1 MSTMAQGEGST
12 FGKYILLKRLAIG
25 GMGEIYLAKLT
36 GPEGFEKMLVIKRM
50 LSHHT
55 ENQRYVDMFF
65 AEARV
70 AAQLNHSSIVQIY
83 DMGQIGDVYYIAMEY
98 VHGKSLKEVIDHA
111 KAIDSVIPAPLV
123 VEMISRL
130 CDALGYA
137 HEAKDMG
144 GDSLAIVHRD
154 INPYNF
160 LVSYS
165 GESKVIDFGIAK
177 SEMSTHKTETGTI
190 KGKFVYMSPEQSAA
204 LELDARSDIFSI
216 GICLYEALTYRNPF
230 AKGNAVLS
238 LDAIQRHDPPPLA
251 EFKPEYAVFQDI
263 ADRALAKNRDDR
275 FSSCREFG
283 DALRALLDDG
293 VLERHPAS
301 LQDYMNDIFRE
312 QIIEE
317 KRMILATDSATTREL
332 GRMRQA
338 EELSRGLSLDATVS
352 ESDAHLLLGKVA
364 AASDVVGLEDTGI
377 LTEPMFGSD
386 AERTIFKNSR
396 DPEIGPESDATE
408 YEHELLG
415 SSKSGHLLIACCLL
429 FVLAAG
435 GWMVMDSSEEEAP
448 LPTLVV
454 TPVPPPKAEE
464 AKPEVTETAPV
475 AMPTPEAELKP
486 KPAPQPAAQAVE
498 EKPVVSTAAPKTK
511 PARTSKPKPKP
522 KPKAAVGYG
531 NLQISTTPP
540 VPIHLNGR
548 AVGQTFKLKKTS
560 GTMTFGSGDDRQSNP
575 FKVTVRYRV
584 EDGKISFS
592 VNSVPWA
599 IVRGAQGIGLG
610 RTPLDYQEPGKRA
623 VFELLNPKGLHQRIT
638 FRFISR

>member
-1 MSTMAQGEGST
+1 MSTMAQAEGST

-83 DMGQIGDVYYIAMEY
+83 DMGQIDDVYYIAMEY

-111 KAIDSVIPAPLV
+111 KAIDSLIPAPLV
-123 VEMISRL
+123 VETISRL

-137 HEAKDMG
+137 HEAKDMV
-144 GDSLAIVHRD
+144 GDSLGIVHRD

-160 LVSYS
+160 LISYS

-177 SEMSTHKTETGTI
+177 SEMATHKTETGTI

-238 LDAIQRHDPPPLA
+238 LDAIQRQDPPPLA
-251 EFKPEYAVFQDI
+251 EFKEEYGVFQDI
-263 ADRALAKNRDDR
+263 VDRALAKNPDDR

-293 VLERHPAS
+293 ILERHPIS
-301 LQDYMNDIFRE
+301 LQDYMNEVFRD

-317 KRMILATDSATTREL
+317 KRMILETDSATTREL
-332 GRMRQA
+332 ERMRQ
-338 EELSRGLSLDATVS
+338 EEENNRGLGLEATVA
-352 ESDAHLLLGKVA
+352 ESDAHLLLKKVA

-377 LTEPMFGSD
+377 LTEPMFRSE
-386 AERTIFKNSR
+386 AEKTIMENPGGNKAVR
-396 DPEIGPESDATE
+396 AGDATE
-408 YEHELLG
+408 YEHQLSQ
-415 SSKSGHLLIACCLL
+415 SSKPGKMLIGFCLL
-429 FVLAAG
+429 VVLAAG
-435 GWMVMDSSEEEAP
+435 TWMVMNSSQQEAP
-448 LPTLVV
+448 LPKLTI
-454 TPVPPPKAEE
+454 
-464 AKPEVTETAPV
+464 APV
-475 AMPTPEAELKP
+475 VEPPAEAVTPTPEPVAEPARVETP
-486 KPAPQPAAQAVE
+486 KPVAQAKDVPVAE
-498 EKPVVSTAAPKTK
+498 NKKPVVAAREPQVKADRTPK
-511 PARTSKPKPKP
+511 PRPKPKL
-522 KPKAAVGYG
+522 KAMPGFG
-531 NLQISTTPP
+531 NLQISTIPP
-540 VPIHLNGR
+540 VPIQLNGR
-548 AVGQTFKLKKTS
+548 KVGQTFKLKSTK
-560 GTMTFGSGDDRQSNP
+560 GTLTFGTGDDPQSNP

-584 EDGKISFS
+584 NDGEISYS
-592 VNSVPWA
+592 VNSEPWA

-610 RTPLDYQEPGKRA
+610 RTPLDYQEPTKRA
-623 VFELLNPKGLHQRIT
+623 VFELLNPKKGLHQRIT
-638 FRFISR
+638 LRFISP

>member
-1 MSTMAQGEGST
+1 MAQGEGST

-25 GMGEIYLAKLT
+25 GMGEIYLAKLI

-83 DMGQIGDVYYIAMEY
+83 DMGQIDDVYYIAMEY

-111 KAIDSVIPAPLV
+111 KAIDSPIPAPLV

-130 CDALGYA
+130 CDALCYA
-137 HEAKDMG
+137 HEAKDMV
-144 GDSLAIVHRD
+144 GDTLGIVHRD

-177 SEMSTHKTETGTI
+177 SEMATHKTETGTI

-204 LELDARSDIFSI
+204 LELDARSDIFSV

-238 LDAIQRHDPPPLA
+238 LDAIQRQDPPPLA
-251 EFKPEYAVFQDI
+251 DFKPEYAVFQNI
-263 ADRALAKNRDDR
+263 ADRALAKNPDDR
-275 FSSCREFG
+275 YSSCREFG

-293 VLERHPAS
+293 VVERHPVS
-301 LQDYMNDIFRE
+301 LQDYMNDIFRD

-317 KRMILATDSATTREL
+317 KRMILETDSATTREL
-332 GRMRQA
+332 DRMR
-338 EELSRGLSLDATVS
+338 EEEQQNRGHSLEATVA
-352 ESDAHLLLGKVA
+352 ESDAHLLLATVA
-364 AASDVVGLEDTGI
+364 AVSDVVGLEDTGI
-377 LTEPMFGSD
+377 LTEPMFGSA
-386 AERTIFKNSR
+386 AERTVLEPAHAAKANT
-396 DPEIGPESDATE
+396 SDGATE
-408 YEHELLG
+408 YEHQLSG
-415 SSKSGHLLIACCLL
+415 SSKSGKILVVCCLL

-435 GWMVMDSSEEEAP
+435 GWMLMAPSVEDAP
-448 LPTLVV
+448 LPTL
-454 TPVPPPKAEE
+454 TIAPVPPPKAEE
-464 AKPEVTETAPV
+464 AKPDTATVKAVAEEEAKPTPPPPVIQEKPAVPV
-475 AMPTPEAELKP
+475 APQKAKPER
-486 KPAPQPAAQAVE
+486 V
-498 EKPVVSTAAPKTK
+498 T
-511 PARTSKPKPKP
+511 KPKP
-522 KPKAAVGYG
+522 KPKAVIGHG

-540 VPIHLNGR
+540 VPIRLNGR
-548 AVGQTFKLKKTS
+548 AVGQTFRLKNTS
-560 GTMTFGSGDDRQSNP
+560 GTLIFGSGDDRQSNP
-575 FKVTVRYRV
+575 FEVTVRYRV
-584 EDGKISFS
+584 EGGQISFS
-592 VNSVPWA
+592 VDSDPWA

-610 RTPLDYQEPGKRA
+610 RTPLKYQEPTTRA
-623 VFELLNPKGLHQRIT
+623 VFELLNPKQGLRQRIT
-638 FRFISR
+638 LRFISR

>member
-1 MSTMAQGEGST
+1 MAQAEGST

-83 DMGQIGDVYYIAMEY
+83 DMGQIDDVYYIAMEY

-111 KAIDSVIPAPLV
+111 RAIESLIPAPLV
-123 VEMISRL
+123 VETISRL

-137 HEAKDMG
+137 HEAKDMV
-144 GDSLAIVHRD
+144 GDSLGIVHRD

-160 LVSYS
+160 LISYS

-177 SEMSTHKTETGTI
+177 SEMATHKTETGTI

-238 LDAIQRHDPPPLA
+238 LDAIQRQDPPPLA
-251 EFKPEYAVFQDI
+251 EFKEEYEVFQDI
-263 ADRALAKNRDDR
+263 VDRALAKNPDDR

-293 VLERHPAS
+293 ILERHPIS
-301 LQDYMNDIFRE
+301 LQDYMNEVFRD

-317 KRMILATDSATTREL
+317 KRMILETDSATTREL
-332 GRMRQA
+332 ERMRQ
-338 EELSRGLSLDATVS
+338 EEENNRGLGLEATVA
-352 ESDAHLLLGKVA
+352 ESDAHLLLKKVA

-377 LTEPMFGSD
+377 LTEPMFRSE
-386 AERTIFKNSR
+386 AEKTIMENSGGNKAGR
-396 DPEIGPESDATE
+396 AGDATE
-408 YEHELLG
+408 YEHQLSQ
-415 SSKSGHLLIACCLL
+415 SSKPGNMLIGFCLLI
-429 FVLAAG
+429 VLAALA
-435 GWMVMDSSEEEAP
+435 WMVMNSSQQEAP
-448 LPTLVV
+448 LPKLTI
-454 TPVPPPKAEE
+454 
-464 AKPEVTETAPV
+464 APV
-475 AMPTPEAELKP
+475 VEPPAEAVTPTPE
-486 KPAPQPAAQAVE
+486 
-498 EKPVVSTAAPKTK
+498 
-511 PARTSKPKPKP
+511 
-522 KPKAAVGYG
+522 
-531 NLQISTTPP
+531 
-540 VPIHLNGR
+540 
-548 AVGQTFKLKKTS
+548 
-560 GTMTFGSGDDRQSNP
+560 
-575 FKVTVRYRV
+575 
-584 EDGKISFS
+584 
-592 VNSVPWA
+592 
-599 IVRGAQGIGLG
+599 
-610 RTPLDYQEPGKRA
+610 
-623 VFELLNPKGLHQRIT
+623 
-638 FRFISR
+638 